1 MLRCIQI
8 ACLHWVLVSYI
19 NTCSLGI
26 LLIFLCSILVSFV
39 LLSRKAFTAYSDFN
53 VNISSVL
60 NRFEML
66 VFEPSG
72 CIVAQN

>member
-1 MLRCIQI
+1 MLRCIQT

-39 LLSRKAFTAYSDFN
+39 LWSRKAFTAYSDFS

-60 NRFEML
+60 NCFEMH

-72 CIVAQN
+72 FIVAQN